1 MGRTPRF
8 QLPSRARGSRVRRQA
23 SATLQLR
30 WLAVTDSYWPP
41 PWRRPVV
48 RSDRRDLSRT
58 FTTLRSE
65 PGWPYQHQQ
74 EAYRHPQIPASW
86 HEIFF
91 HRCGMTGKLARR
103 PLHGGRREEPGV
115 RDLPAR
121 RAVWRTPAACSAIR
135 VEHRSGAACR
145 CGSPAIHTVFHGRY
159 RWTGSTDPTGR
170 LRFRAWDGWTG
181 LPIPT
186 M

>member
-1 MGRTPRF
+1 MRRTPRF

-86 HEIFF
+86 HEIFA
-91 HRCGMTGKLARR
+91 T
-103 PLHGGRREEPGV
+103 
-115 RDLPAR
+115 
-121 RAVWRTPAACSAIR
+121 
-135 VEHRSGAACR
+135 GAA
-145 CGSPAIHTVFHGRY
+145 
-159 RWTGSTDPTGR
+159 
-170 LRFRAWDGWTG
+170 
-181 LPIPT
+181 
-186 M
+186 